1 ESGVLRAACII
12 FYEQKQS
19 SIPTLKTR
27 NFFYDFVFSRTN
39 VNEFGMTNAKAI
51 VVEIPKELE
60 RKELNETLSKG
71 RVSGRE
77 PKSTMKSASD
87 SPRFSYGPA
96 HV

>member
-1 ESGVLRAACII
+1 MGSVESGVLRAACII

-51 VVEIPKELE
+51 VAEIPKELE

-77 PKSTMKSASD
+77 QD
-87 SPRFSYGPA
+87 CY
-96 HV
+96 